1 MKKLAAATLL
11 LSAMG
16 LLITSC
22 KKKATDPA
30 PITPTMYIPATDG
43 SRAQSLMGGNTGGND
58 LAAPLS
64 NVWGILMSTGF
75 EFNLKDTSGQPYNG
89 YQPWQEAFF
98 CGPDGT
104 GYADAKAVSINNTP
118 IDKQGNIYFTESAW
132 RDAWLNHWEVTRN
145 ENIPE
150 VSQNTM
156 GALPYFAGTV
166 PAQVTKANGLNLY
179 LGSSVALSTDSA
191 YIIMRAGSTVVRS
204 NTVSPKGSSNAIIS
218 AQQLSSMQNS
228 YFTFENHVFYGV
240 LVDVVVYK
248 DTIQTFEGKQ
258 FGFVTQREFTKNVVL
273 R

>member
-11 LSAMG
+11 FLSMAQAF
-16 LLITSC
+16 TSC
-22 KKKATDPA
+22 KKKKDPD
-30 PITPTMYIPATDG
+30 PISPIMYIPATDG
-43 SRAQSLMGGNTGGND
+43 SRAQSLMGANTGGNE

-89 YQPWQEAFF
+89 YQAWQEAFF

-118 IDKQGNIYFTESAW
+118 IDKKGNIYFTESAW
-132 RDAWLNHWEVTRN
+132 RDAWLNHWEVTRSAN
-145 ENIPE
+145 VPE

-156 GALPYFAGTV
+156 GSLPYFAGTV
-166 PAQVTKANGLNLY
+166 PAQVVKANGLTLY
-179 LGSSVALSTDSA
+179 LGSNIALGADSA
-191 YIIMRAGSTVVRS
+191 YFIMRGGSTIARS
-204 NTVSPKGSSNAIIS
+204 NTVSPKGSGNAIIS

-228 YFTFENHVFYGV
+228 YFTFENHVCYGV

-258 FGFVTQREFTKNVVL
+258 FAFVTQREITKNVVL
-273 R
+273 K